1 MHCGHSE
8 ELPRLLLEEEVSA
21 APLGGA
27 HLPETSERSAGPPSV
42 RPATR
47 GEEEEAGGGGGGAAQ
62 EDGGGG
68 EVGDMIADESVTES
82 SAFLMTFIAEF
93 GLKSRSWCQAAERWS
108 ELTMSS

>member
-1 MHCGHSE
+1 MALLQEAVQEAAALHCGHSE

-47 GEEEEAGGGGGGAAQ
+47 GEEEDAGG
-62 EDGGGG
+62 GGGG
-68 EVGDMIADESVTES
+68 EVGDIIPDESVTDFCIS
-82 SAFLMTFIAEF
+82 IDVNH
-93 GLKSRSWCQAAERWS
+93 RI
-108 ELTMSS
+108 